1 MFYFLSFEKCQVTN
15 KIASRFFPF
24 AERFCSVDDPT
35 IQCKN
40 SALWINQIVS
50 NNTLL
55 KSCFWDCLWLGGGG
69 EGWYWSCSHG
79 LESILSGGLK
89 NLSSSSC
96 QQHQY
101 NEQKLYASMWDI
113 GYLHLPLSVEICAL
127 RIAPRSDQIA
137 VSNTYHNHLHMNKR
151 NMFLKDFMQQNAL
164 AVRIAFN
171 CASTQVAFL

>member
-1 MFYFLSFEKCQVTN
+1 LG
-15 KIASRFFPF
+15 
-24 AERFCSVDDPT
+24 
-35 IQCKN
+35 
-40 SALWINQIVS
+40 INQIVS

-55 KSCFWDCLWLGGGG
+55 KSCFWDCLWWGGR
-69 EGWYWSCSHG
+69 GWWG
-79 LESILSGGLK
+79 MILILLTWPWINLSGGLK
-89 NLSSSSC
+89 NLFSSSS

-113 GYLHLPLSVEICAL
+113 AYLHLPLSVEICAL

-164 AVRIAFN
+164 AVRIAYN